1 MMMLPTPTPGPVPGG
16 APPFGPVMVPMLP
29 LPTTTPITTPAA
41 LPPSGSSPVT
51 TPAYSVVTA
60 APPTGTAVTHTPGTL
75 PYCSSNIPPPGAIAS
90 VPTFTVAGSHP
101 VLIASTASSSLQNM
115 SLSLPQGIP
124 GVSCT
129 PTCHVPSLAAGT
141 SMLAMAPSGV
151 AIPRKLA
158 QKIWKGE
165 FVEMT
170 DLLPEKL
177 GQLDSADSGPSGSRG
192 REQRKTKG
200 KQVANILQ

>member
-1 MMMLPTPTPGPVPGG
+1 M
-16 APPFGPVMVPMLP
+16 
-29 LPTTTPITTPAA
+29 
-41 LPPSGSSPVT
+41 T

-75 PYCSSNIPPPGAIAS
+75 PYCSSGIPPPGAIAS
-90 VPTFTVAGSHP
+90 VSTFTVAGSHP
-101 VLIASTASSSLQNM
+101 VLTAPTASSSMQNL
-115 SLSLPQGIP
+115 SLSLPQGMP
-124 GVSCT
+124 GV
-129 PTCHVPSLAAGT
+129 TCIHVPSIAAGT

-151 AIPRKLA
+151 AIPQKLA

-165 FVEMT
+165 FIEMT

-177 GQLDSADSGPSGSRG
+177 GQLDSVDSGPSGSRG